1 MIWVF
6 KISPHLS
13 VTTTNKMFKLDP
25 HLTGGL
31 PSDSQV
37 SFLGEGNA
45 DQENGGN
52 MYRLYLKEKGEQNK
66 ASAAE
71 TQDSVFCLS
80 CVCQAYDLFSASPQ
94 NDITPLH
101 VASKRGNANMVKLL
115 LDRGAKI
122 DAKTRVSI
130 LPGTGLC
137 GPSSGRNPYLVPV
150 LWGSAIL
157 FLLDFS
163 LEPLGKWFH
172 FVHRA
177 CGFKWPLV

>member
-1 MIWVF
+1 
-6 KISPHLS
+6 
-13 VTTTNKMFKLDP
+13 MFKLEP
-25 HLTGGL
+25 HLTDCL

-45 DQENGGN
+45 ARENGGKV
-52 MYRLYLKEKGEQNK
+52 YCLYLKEKGEQNK

-71 TQDSVFCLS
+71 TRDSVKLKL
-80 CVCQAYDLFSASPQ
+80 CVCQAYDIFSASPQ

-122 DAKTRVSI
+122 DAKTRVSS

-137 GPSSGRNPYLVPV
+137 VFQRQKSSPGAGAVGKCHFYFCLIALWNLLGNGSISYTMSVCSNGLWLELESRGSSLLVA
-150 LWGSAIL
+150 LS
-157 FLLDFS
+157 
-163 LEPLGKWFH
+163 
-172 FVHRA
+172 
-177 CGFKWPLV
+177 